1 MTNASLIDEKWPFP
15 PTRRVKSLL
24 SSGKWEA
31 GTQQRRALGR
41 KRRLLMNRS
50 SGWLITPLRGNS
62 WKPIRCYLI
71 HGRRRALSQSYFHAT
86 NKRLS
91 SKIAH
96 HLTSVILFG
105 EDNIVESCRA
115 QGELGCAAFGFVC
128 LIHVLISERS
138 SRFLWRH
145 KVSKLR
151 KAERLPNGIATSGVA
166 SQFVAH

>member
-15 PTRRVKSLL
+15 PTRGVKSLL

-31 GTQQRRALGR
+31 GAQRSGALGR

-50 SGWLITPLRGNS
+50 SGWLITRLRGNS

-71 HGRRRALSQSYFHAT
+71 RGGRRALSLSYCHAT
-86 NKRLS
+86 NKRSS

-105 EDNIVESCRA
+105 EENIVESCGA
-115 QGELGCAAFGFVC
+115 QGEPGCAAFGFVC

-138 SRFLWRH
+138 SRFLWRR
-145 KVSKLR
+145 KVAKLR
-151 KAERLPNGIATSGVA
+151 KAELLPNGIATSGAA